1 MSIRCLNCGHK
12 ISLAW
17 FELSSH
23 STKYRCVKC
32 KSLHEFTQRRKYTS
46 AISVLLMLALERALS
61 DFITLDVL
69 RVALVLLLSLGVS
82 LLIPGLYKLSK
93 E

>member
-1 MSIRCLNCGHK
+1 
-12 ISLAW
+12 
-17 FELSSH
+17 
-23 STKYRCVKC
+23 
-32 KSLHEFTQRRKYTS
+32 
-46 AISVLLMLALERALS
+46 MLALERALS

-82 LLIPGLYKLSK
+82 LLIPGLYKLLK